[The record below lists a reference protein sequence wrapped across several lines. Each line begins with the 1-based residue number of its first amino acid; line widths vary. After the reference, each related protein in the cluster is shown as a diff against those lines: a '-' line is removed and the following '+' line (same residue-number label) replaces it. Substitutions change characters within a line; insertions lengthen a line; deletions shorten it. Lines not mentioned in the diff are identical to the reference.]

1 MSFKP
6 MKCEDFDKSNV
17 TFSKMYTSKAG
28 GKTLYLNYDG
38 QGIFIQT
45 PEMEVPFDSGDF
57 EPSSNN
63 PTSGKYKVRV
73 SLKGHD
79 SDPKMKAFYEM
90 MTTLDEMIKGEAVK
104 NGLGWFKKKNFSMDA
119 AENAYNEM
127 VKHSIDKETGEIS
140 DRYPPAFTFKIVQYD
155 DEVKCK
161 CHLDGE
167 KKMMNVNDPE
177 GEGYVNL
184 GIVRPYDERATIKHE
199 GVFKKGTRVKMILKC
214 SSIYIISGRFGC
226 TWQAE
231 QIRIKPQQAFS
242 DYSFLDSDEEGAEGD
257 AKTETLGDSTAIES
271 SDDEEPA
278 DTVTQDNPTSIESSD
293 EDDEEGSE
301 LTRQVSRA
309 PKNQ

>member
-90 MTTLDEMIKGEAVK
+90 MTTLDEMIKEEAVK
-104 NGLGWFKKKNFSMDA
+104 NGLQWFKKKNFSMDA

-140 DRYPPAFTFKIVQYD
+140 DRYPPSFTFKIVQYD
-155 DEVKCK
+155 DEIKCK

-167 KKMMNVNDPE
+167 KKMMNVNNPE

-184 GIVRPYDERATIKHE
+184 GIVRPFDERETIKHE
-199 GVFKKGTRVKMILKC
+199 GIFKKGTKVKMILKC

-231 QIRIKPQQAFS
+231 QIRIKPPQAFS
-242 DYSFLDSDEEGAEGD
+242 DYSFLDSDEEGEGSEERD
-257 AKTETLGDSTAIES
+257 SKTENLGDSTAIES
-271 SDDEEPA
+271 SDEDEAKTEVGS
-278 DTVTQDNPTSIESSD
+278 DDDDD
-293 EDDEEGSE
+293 EDDEDDGSE

-309 PKNQ
+309 PKKQ